1 MKNENEQ
8 SIVLGDVEVLRVVEW
23 QGPLVP
29 AADFVPEAGAELW
42 KANEEWLAPDHW
54 EPERDLAVV
63 ALQTWVLRSAGRT
76 ILVDTGVGNG
86 RERPGSPRFHHW
98 QADFLGELERAGVR
112 PEDVD
117 LVVNTHVHADHVGG
131 NTVDEAGEWVPAF
144 PNAEYLIPA
153 ADDHWFGPRGGYGK
167 GLREDDRLLYEDSVA
182 PVHRAGQAVLWEG
195 AHRIDEHLTLES
207 APRSHAWIR
216 RPQAR
221 LRRRPRGVR
230 RGPAAQPGPDPAAVL
245 QQLLLHGRG
254 GGRRQPAADPRTGR
268 GHPGTGR
275 PRPLRRRGRRRGPA
289 RRCRV
294 RSRPLGRPPPRVRPG
309 QSGGAGLRGPRGRK
323 AGPGGPY
330 AGERPRGR
338 SAPDHFTLM
347 TTVLHTLSAKVCL
360 FWSHSGHRKPR

>member
-207 APRSHAWIR
+207 APGHTPGSAVLRLDSGGDRAVFVGDLLHSPVQIL
-216 RPQAR
+216 RPSCNSCFCMDEAEAAASR
-221 LRRRPRGVR
+221 LRILER
-230 RGPAAQPGPDPAAVL
+230 
-245 QQLLLHGRG
+245 
-254 GGRRQPAADPRTGR
+254 AADTRE
-268 GHPGTGR
+268 
-275 PRPLRRRGRRRGPA
+275 LVVPA
-289 RRCRV
+289 HF
-294 RSRPLGRPPPRVRPG
+294 
-309 QSGGAGLRGPRGRK
+309 GGAGAVEVRRDGAGFALGPWG
-323 AGPGGPY
+323 
-330 AGERPRGR
+330 
-338 SAPDHFTLM
+338 
-347 TTVLHTLSAKVCL
+347 
-360 FWSHSGHRKPR
+360 GHRPV

>member
-63 ALQTWVLRSAGRT
+63 ALQSWVLRSAGRT

-207 APRSHAWIR
+207 APGHTPGSAVLRLDSGGDRAVFVGDLLHSPVQIL
-216 RPQAR
+216 RPSCNSCFCMDEAEAAASR
-221 LRRRPRGVR
+221 LRILER
-230 RGPAAQPGPDPAAVL
+230 
-245 QQLLLHGRG
+245 
-254 GGRRQPAADPRTGR
+254 AADTRE
-268 GHPGTGR
+268 
-275 PRPLRRRGRRRGPA
+275 LVVPA
-289 RRCRV
+289 HF
-294 RSRPLGRPPPRVRPG
+294 
-309 QSGGAGLRGPRGRK
+309 GGAGAVEVRRDGAGFALGPWG
-323 AGPGGPY
+323 
-330 AGERPRGR
+330 
-338 SAPDHFTLM
+338 
-347 TTVLHTLSAKVCL
+347 
-360 FWSHSGHRKPR
+360 GHRPA

>member
-1 MKNENEQ
+1 MENENEQ

-207 APRSHAWIR
+207 APGHTPGSAVLRLDSGGDRAVFVGDLLHSPVQIL
-216 RPQAR
+216 RPSCNSCFCMDEAEAAASR
-221 LRRRPRGVR
+221 LRILER
-230 RGPAAQPGPDPAAVL
+230 
-245 QQLLLHGRG
+245 
-254 GGRRQPAADPRTGR
+254 AADTRE
-268 GHPGTGR
+268 
-275 PRPLRRRGRRRGPA
+275 LVVPA
-289 RRCRV
+289 HF
-294 RSRPLGRPPPRVRPG
+294 
-309 QSGGAGLRGPRGRK
+309 GGAGAVEVRRDGAGFALGPWG
-323 AGPGGPY
+323 
-330 AGERPRGR
+330 
-338 SAPDHFTLM
+338 
-347 TTVLHTLSAKVCL
+347 
-360 FWSHSGHRKPR
+360 GHRPV

>member
-182 PVHRAGQAVLWEG
+182 PIHRAGQAVLWDG
-195 AHRIDEHLTLES
+195 VHRIDEHLTLES
-207 APRSHAWIR
+207 APGHTPGSAVLRLASGGDRAVFVGDLLHSPVQIL
-216 RPQAR
+216 RPSCNSCFCMDEAEAAASR
-221 LRRRPRGVR
+221 LRILERAADNRELVVPAHFGGAGAVEVRRDGAGFALGPWGG
-230 RGPAAQPGPDPAAVL
+230 RGPA
-245 QQLLLHGRG
+245 
-254 GGRRQPAADPRTGR
+254 
-268 GHPGTGR
+268 
-275 PRPLRRRGRRRGPA
+275 
-289 RRCRV
+289 
-294 RSRPLGRPPPRVRPG
+294 
-309 QSGGAGLRGPRGRK
+309 
-323 AGPGGPY
+323 
-330 AGERPRGR
+330 
-338 SAPDHFTLM
+338 
-347 TTVLHTLSAKVCL
+347 
-360 FWSHSGHRKPR
+360 

>member
-1 MKNENEQ
+1 MENENEQ

-29 AADFVPEAGAELW
+29 SADFVPEAGAELW

-207 APRSHAWIR
+207 APGHTPGSAVLRLDSGGDRAVFVGDLLHSPVQIL
-216 RPQAR
+216 RPSCNSCFCMDEAEAAASR
-221 LRRRPRGVR
+221 LRILER
-230 RGPAAQPGPDPAAVL
+230 
-245 QQLLLHGRG
+245 
-254 GGRRQPAADPRTGR
+254 AADTRE
-268 GHPGTGR
+268 
-275 PRPLRRRGRRRGPA
+275 LVLPA
-289 RRCRV
+289 HF
-294 RSRPLGRPPPRVRPG
+294 
-309 QSGGAGLRGPRGRK
+309 GGAGAVEVRRDGAGFALGPWG
-323 AGPGGPY
+323 
-330 AGERPRGR
+330 
-338 SAPDHFTLM
+338 
-347 TTVLHTLSAKVCL
+347 
-360 FWSHSGHRKPR
+360 GHRPV